1 MFYLGK
7 KTCTK
12 FTNKR
17 PAATEKEKG
26 SSKINIRVNH
36 VLIFRVKSKTSIC
49 TKYESL
55 NIQQMEI
62 CRDNCLKTFVTF
74 ALSLCDVGCINS
86 CYQDVFKMN
95 TDMIKN
101 MRPFLDELWTLG

>member
-1 MFYLGK
+1 
-7 KTCTK
+7 
-12 FTNKR
+12 
-17 PAATEKEKG
+17 
-26 SSKINIRVNH
+26 
-36 VLIFRVKSKTSIC
+36 
-49 TKYESL
+49 
-55 NIQQMEI
+55 MEI

-101 MRPFLDELWTLG
+101 MRPFLDELWTLGQSVKLQSEYSNFDYYFMLSSKNDKTLTL